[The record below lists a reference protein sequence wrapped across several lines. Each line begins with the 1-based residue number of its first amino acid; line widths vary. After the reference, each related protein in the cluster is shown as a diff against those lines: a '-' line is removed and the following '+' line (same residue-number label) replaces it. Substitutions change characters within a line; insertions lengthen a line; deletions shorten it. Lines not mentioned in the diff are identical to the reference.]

1 MRAAWTCLIGII
13 LAVCLNK
20 CTEYYT
26 GTEFKPVKGLAKA
39 CETGHATNIIQG
51 LAVGYESTV
60 AAVMIIA
67 AAIMASALIYAGT
80 TPTFVAFG
88 VAMCGIGMLT
98 LTGNT
103 ISMDVFGPVADNA
116 NGIGEMGYDRKEMG
130 EAKYKE
136 ARQILADLDAVG
148 NTTKAITKGIA
159 IGSAVIAAV
168 SLFNSFIVS
177 VGTGGGGENEQII
190 PRCLQHGGLDAHHFR
205 SDAVHRH
212 VDRRGGALP
221 LQLDD
226 DSAGGPGGVPDREGV
241 PHPVPRQGDLG
252 RHEEARLR
260 PGRWQ
265 FARPKSPCR
274 GTGCGPP

>member
-1 MRAAWTCLIGII
+1 MASVLI
-13 LAVCLNK
+13 
-20 CTEYYT
+20 YT
-26 GTEFKPVKGLAKA
+26 GT
-39 CETGHATNIIQG
+39 
-51 LAVGYESTV
+51 
-60 AAVMIIA
+60 
-67 AAIMASALIYAGT
+67 SA
-80 TPTFVAFG
+80 TFVAFG

-116 NGIGEMGYDRKEMG
+116 NGIGEMGYDKAEMG

-177 VGTGGGGENEQII
+177 VGSGGQGENVSNYG
-190 PRCLQHGGLDAHHFR
+190 RRLRHRGRDADDLQ

-212 VDRRGGALP
+212 VDRRGRAVP
-221 LQLDD
+221 VQLDD
-226 DSAGGPGGVPDREGV
+226 HPRRGPCGVPDRQRM
-241 PHPVPRQGDLG
+241 PHPVPRQGNLG
-252 RHEEARLR
+252 RTQEARLR
-260 PGRWQ
+260 PRGRYLHRRGAERTDRPGPAGD
-265 FARPKSPCR
+265 ARADSGRLRLGHDRPGRLPGR
-274 GTGCGPP
+274 HDRLRPIAGRLHGQRRRRLGQRQED